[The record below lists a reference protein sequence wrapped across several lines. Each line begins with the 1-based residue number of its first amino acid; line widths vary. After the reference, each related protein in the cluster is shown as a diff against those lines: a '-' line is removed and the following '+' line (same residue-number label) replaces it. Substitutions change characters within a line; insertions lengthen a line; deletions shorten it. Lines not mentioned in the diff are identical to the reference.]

1 MRTNPLLDTKPFDLW
16 RKMPPVMQALLP
28 NAEWDRAKL
37 HELALPVVE
46 LRVAEL
52 RWMLD
57 LPWWRI
63 GERRFAVTPNQVRH
77 APERYATHW
86 RRMLDADLDFP
97 IDLLQRDRLIVLDG
111 VHRLLKAD
119 VLGMRMLACRV
130 LDAAQFAEITAHS

>member
-1 MRTNPLLDTKPFDLW
+1 MRTNPLSDTRPADLW

-28 NAEWDRAKL
+28 NATWDRALL

-46 LRVAEL
+46 LAVAEL

-57 LPWWRI
+57 LPWWRV

-77 APERYATHW
+77 APERYASHW
-86 RRMLDADLDFP
+86 RRMLDADLDYP
-97 IDLLQRDRLIVLDG
+97 IDLLQRQRLIILDG

-119 VLGMRMLACRV
+119 VLGMRTMACRV
-130 LDAAQFAEITAHS
+130 LDQAQFAQITARE